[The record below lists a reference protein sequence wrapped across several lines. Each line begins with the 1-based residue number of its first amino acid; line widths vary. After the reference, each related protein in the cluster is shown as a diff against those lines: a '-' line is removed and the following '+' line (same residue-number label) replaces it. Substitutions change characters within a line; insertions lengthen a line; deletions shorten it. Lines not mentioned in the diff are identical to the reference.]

1 MRFLPIL
8 GILVILTVTGC
19 ATVHDSSTPTSV
31 TAPAAVSAKRIQ
43 DVQRDIDALVK
54 SGVTGAI
61 ATVTE
66 NGQTVTLTAG
76 VADRGTGAPIP
87 ATPDQQV
94 RVGSVSKSFVGA
106 IMLQLV
112 DEGRV
117 RLDEPVDTYLPGLL
131 RGQGVD
137 GRTITV
143 RQILQHRSGLPE
155 FSDAP
160 EIDEYRAALESRT
173 QTPAA
178 EVALALRNPAQFAPG
193 ATYKYTN
200 TNYIVAGMI
209 IEKVTGRAYSEELA
223 GRILT
228 PHQLTNTYLPPT
240 GEHDIRGPHPHG
252 YATIDGVRTDVTLS
266 EPSLPWAAGA
276 LVSTGAD
283 LNRFYLALL
292 AGHIVAQAQLGD
304 MLTAESRIPE
314 TDFSYG
320 IGVGTAQLSCGT
332 RFYGHTGGITGFLTY
347 AYATKEGRAVTIALT
362 EQPEEQPDMMSLLG
376 HALCP

>member
-19 ATVHDSSTPTSV
+19 ATVHDSGTPTSV
-31 TAPAAVSAKRIQ
+31 TPPAAVSAKRIQ

-94 RVGSVSKSFVGA
+94 RVGSISKSFVGA

-200 TNYIVAGMI
+200 TNYIVAAMI
-209 IEKVTGRAYSEELA
+209 IEKVSGRAYSEELA

-228 PHQLTNTYLPPT
+228 PVQLTNTYLPPT

-266 EPSLPWAAGA
+266 EPSIPWAAGA

-292 AGHIVAQAQLGD
+292 AGQIVAQAQLAD
-304 MLTAESRIPE
+304 MLTTESPIPD

-320 IGVGTAQLSCGT
+320 IGIGTAQLSCGT
-332 RFYGHTGGITGFLTY
+332 RFYGHTGGITGFLTN
-347 AYATKEGRAVTIALT
+347 AYATKEGRAVTLALT
-362 EQPEEQPDMMSLLG
+362 EAPEEQPDMMSLLG